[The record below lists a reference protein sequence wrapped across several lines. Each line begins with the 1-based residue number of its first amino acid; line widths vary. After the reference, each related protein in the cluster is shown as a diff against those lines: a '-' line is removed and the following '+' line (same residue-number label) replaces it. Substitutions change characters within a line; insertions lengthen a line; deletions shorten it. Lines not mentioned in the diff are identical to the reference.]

1 MKETVAAALEHEAAA
16 LEHEAADLGKAASE
30 LDKTSSKYVLP
41 RVTPDMRM
49 RRLRSKAPL
58 RAMVRETHLR
68 LEQLIYPFFIVEG
81 KGIKTPIKSMPG
93 IHQQSI
99 DEMLKEAEEAVSL
112 GLTSVLLFG
121 IPSSK
126 DSQATGAW
134 SDEGIVQRAT
144 RELKK
149 RFPDLMVIA
158 DTCLCEYMDHGHCGL
173 VHDGKVLNDP
183 SLEILARAAVS
194 QAAAGADIIAPS
206 DMMDGRIAA
215 IRAALDANGFE
226 NIPIMAYSAKFSSA
240 LYGPF
245 REAAESAPQFGDR
258 KSYQMDPANGREALR
273 EVELDIQEGADIVMI
288 KPALPYLDVIS
299 QTRNLTKLPI
309 AAYNVSGEYSMVKA
323 AAANGWIDE
332 QKVVMECLTGIVR
345 AGADLVITY
354 HAKDVAQWLK
364 QPG

>member
-1 MKETVAAALEHEAAA
+1 MKESLTETR
-16 LEHEAADLGKAASE
+16 
-30 LDKTSSKYVLP
+30 DKSMDYILP
-41 RVTPDMRM
+41 RVTPDVRM

-58 RAMVRETHLR
+58 RAMIRETHLR

-99 DEMLKEAEEAVSL
+99 DEMLKEAAEVVAL
-112 GLTSVLLFG
+112 GIKSVLLFG
-121 IPSSK
+121 IPATK
-126 DSQATGAW
+126 DADATGSW
-134 SDEGIVQRAT
+134 HSQGIVQKAT

-149 RFPDLMVIA
+149 HFPDLIVVA
-158 DTCLCEYMDHGHCGL
+158 DTCLCEYMDHGHCGI
-173 VHDGKVLNDP
+173 VHEGKILNDP

-194 QAAAGADIIAPS
+194 QAEAGADIIAPS

-215 IRAALDANGFE
+215 IRAALDANGYE
-226 NIPIMAYSAKFSSA
+226 NIPIMAYSAKFASA

-258 KSYQMDPANGREALR
+258 TSYQMDPANAREAMR
-273 EVELDIQEGADIVMI
+273 EIELDIEEGADIVMV
-288 KPALPYLDVIS
+288 KPAMPYLDLIS
-299 QTRNLTKLPI
+299 EARYITKLPV

-332 QKVVMECLTGIVR
+332 KRVVMELLTGIVR
-345 AGADLVITY
+345 AGADLIITY
-354 HAKDVAQWLK
+354 HAKDVAEWLK
-364 QPG
+364 

>member
-1 MKETVAAALEHEAAA
+1 MKESLTETR
-16 LEHEAADLGKAASE
+16 DKS
-30 LDKTSSKYVLP
+30 LDYILP
-41 RVTPDMRM
+41 RVTPDVRM

-58 RAMVRETHLR
+58 RAMIRETHLR

-99 DEMLKEAEEAVSL
+99 DEMLKEAAEVVAL
-112 GLTSVLLFG
+112 GIKSVLLFG
-121 IPSSK
+121 IPATK
-126 DSQATGAW
+126 DADATGAW
-134 SDEGIVQRAT
+134 HSQGIVQKAT

-149 RFPDLMVIA
+149 HFPDLIVVA
-158 DTCLCEYMDHGHCGL
+158 DTCLCEYMDHGHCGI
-173 VHDGKVLNDP
+173 VHEGKILNDP

-194 QAAAGADIIAPS
+194 QAEAGADIIAPS

-215 IRAALDANGFE
+215 IRAALDANGYE
-226 NIPIMAYSAKFSSA
+226 NIPIMAYSAKFASA

-258 KSYQMDPANGREALR
+258 TSYQMDPANAREAMR
-273 EVELDIQEGADIVMI
+273 EIELDIEEGADIVMV
-288 KPALPYLDVIS
+288 KPAMPYLDLIS
-299 QTRNLTKLPI
+299 EARYITKLPV

-332 QKVVMECLTGIVR
+332 KRVVMELLTGIVR
-345 AGADLVITY
+345 AGADLIITY
-354 HAKDVAQWLK
+354 HAKDVAEWLK
-364 QPG
+364 